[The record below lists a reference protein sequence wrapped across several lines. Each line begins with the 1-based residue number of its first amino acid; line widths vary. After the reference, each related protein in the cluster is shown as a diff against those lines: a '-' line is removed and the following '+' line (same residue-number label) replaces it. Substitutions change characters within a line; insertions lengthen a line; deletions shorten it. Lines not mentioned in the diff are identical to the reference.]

1 MSARNLPCPRIAIM
15 HNSLTAAGTA
25 TPCLPRHPATSSPH
39 PPLPSALQVRPGEI
53 VALVGPSG
61 GGKSSIVKLVE
72 RFYTPDE
79 GWVIHKKKTTS
90 NGCQCSCLPG
100 LQLISGPSHVPP
112 ATDPNMRLPAPHAM
126 PAGVC

>member
-79 GWVIHKKKTTS
+79 GWVIHKK
-90 NGCQCSCLPG
+90 NNNEQ
-100 LQLISGPSHVPP
+100 
-112 ATDPNMRLPAPHAM
+112 RLPMLMLAWLAADQRPLSRTTRH
-126 PAGVC
+126 